1 MEPSTESVIAFLT
14 ILFSYLKNTGDEG
27 KWHDDLFRLGFHKAV
42 EASQGTACPFTLE
55 KLAISG
61 VSASRASSRKDC
73 QQSITK
79 STRKTDEEIPE
90 FARLESSCHSILR

>member
-1 MEPSTESVIAFLT
+1 MEPSTESIIAFLA

-27 KWHDDLFRLGFHKAV
+27 KWHDDLFRLGF
-42 EASQGTACPFTLE
+42 
-55 KLAISG
+55 
-61 VSASRASSRKDC
+61 RKDC

-79 STRKTDEEIPE
+79 TNRKKVAEIPE